1 MKKLMMFA
9 VVASFAVTGSAW
21 AKCPELKNSHI
32 EKIVYDRQDGA
43 LNDEGKAFRKYNFQ
57 VHTHDAPS
65 VTSSEMNTKQSGVAL
80 SGEPGICSYN
90 HPTGVLLLKQ
100 E

>member
-1 MKKLMMFA
+1 MMFA

-21 AKCPELKNSHI
+21 AKCPELKHKEI

-43 LNDEGKAFRKYNFQ
+43 LNDKGKAFRKHDFQ
-57 VHTHDAPS
+57 VHTYDAPS
-65 VTSSEMNTKQSGVAL
+65 VPSSEMNLKQQGVAL
-80 SGEPGICSYN
+80 SDEPGICSYN

-100 E
+100 Q